1 MSDKRIKYKCSF
13 QEDWLSIDD
22 FKPWL
27 RKVEG
32 DKHSAKCS
40 VCFKTISIAGQG
52 VKALESHAKSSKHN
66 EKLPKSTSSI
76 IKFTSKK
83 AETSNAEPV
92 TEDTS
97 KSKKQSTITDFGV
110 KTHTQNAEIFWAL
123 DVVLS
128 GYSFNSCQNKNDL
141 FCNMFPDS
149 NIAKNFACGKTKCS
163 YIVTYGLAPYF
174 KSLLNDTLSSLDC
187 FVAMFDESYHKILRR
202 GQMDLHVRF

>member
-1 MSDKRIKYKCSF
+1 MSDSRIKYKRSF

-40 VCFKTISIAGQG
+40 VCLKTISIAGQG
-52 VKALESHAKSSKHN
+52 VKALELHARSSKHN

-97 KSKKQSTITDFGV
+97 KSKKQSAITDFGV

-123 DVVLS
+123 VVVLS
-128 GYSFNSCQNKNDL
+128 DFSFNPCKIK
-141 FCNMFPDS
+141 M
-149 NIAKNFACGKTKCS
+149 IYFAT
-163 YIVTYGLAPYF
+163 
-174 KSLLNDTLSSLDC
+174 C
-187 FVAMFDESYHKILRR
+187 FLTVI
-202 GQMDLHVRF
+202 

>member
-128 GYSFNSCQNKNDL
+128 DNSFNSCQIK
-141 FCNMFPDS
+141 M
-149 NIAKNFACGKTKCS
+149 IYFAT
-163 YIVTYGLAPYF
+163 
-174 KSLLNDTLSSLDC
+174 C
-187 FVAMFDESYHKILRR
+187 FLTVI
-202 GQMDLHVRF
+202 

>member
-123 DVVLS
+123 DVILS
-128 GYSFNSCQNKNDL
+128 DYSFNSCQNNND
-141 FCNMFPDS
+141 FF
-149 NIAKNFACGKTKCS
+149 
-163 YIVTYGLAPYF
+163 
-174 KSLLNDTLSSLDC
+174 
-187 FVAMFDESYHKILRR
+187 
-202 GQMDLHVRF
+202 

>member
-52 VKALESHAKSSKHN
+52 VKPLESHCKSSKHN
-66 EKLPKSTSSI
+66 GKLSKSTSSI

-92 TEDTS
+92 TKDTS
-97 KSKKQSTITDFGV
+97 KSKKPSTITDFGV
-110 KTHTQNAEIFWAL
+110 KIHTKNAEIFWAL
-123 DVVLS
+123 DVVCPVIHLTLVKMKMI
-128 GYSFNSCQNKNDL
+128 Y
-141 FCNMFPDS
+141 
-149 NIAKNFACGKTKCS
+149 FAT
-163 YIVTYGLAPYF
+163 
-174 KSLLNDTLSSLDC
+174 C
-187 FVAMFDESYHKILRR
+187 FLTVI
-202 GQMDLHVRF
+202 

>member
-1 MSDKRIKYKCSF
+1 MFVLRGLVVDDF
-13 QEDWLSIDD
+13 IDD
-22 FKPWL
+22 FKPSL
-27 RKVEG
+27 RNVEG
-32 DKHSAKCS
+32 DKYSGKRS

-52 VKALESHAKSSKHN
+52 VKVLESHAKSSKHN

-123 DVVLS
+123 DVILS
-128 GYSFNSCQNKNDL
+128 DYSFNSCQNNND
-141 FCNMFPDS
+141 FF
-149 NIAKNFACGKTKCS
+149 
-163 YIVTYGLAPYF
+163 
-174 KSLLNDTLSSLDC
+174 
-187 FVAMFDESYHKILRR
+187 
-202 GQMDLHVRF
+202 